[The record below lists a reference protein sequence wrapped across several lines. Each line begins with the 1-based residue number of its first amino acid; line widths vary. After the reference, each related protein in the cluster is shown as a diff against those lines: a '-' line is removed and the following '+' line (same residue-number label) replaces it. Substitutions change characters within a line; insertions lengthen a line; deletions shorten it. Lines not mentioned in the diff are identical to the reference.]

1 LLGAIDSVSALSTIG
16 LSMSQLDI
24 GRFSLDSAA
33 REPLVNQL
41 ATAIEA
47 RIATGQLR
55 SGDRLPTTREL
66 ASSLGVNRG
75 TIQAA
80 YRLLGERRLVE
91 GRVGSGTVVRA
102 VPAEASDFDVSSLL
116 SRRVRGTGEESAVTP
131 AEPVVA
137 DFSRLTP
144 DERFFPLEEFTR
156 TLSSVWSGR
165 RDLWQYAPPLGL
177 PELREEIARRLS
189 EHGVGRSPE
198 EILVTSGAQQGL
210 DLLLRTFTDPGDA
223 VAMESPTYS
232 GALAL
237 ARFSGVEAVPLP
249 MSEQGPDPAP
259 LLGRRVKLVYLMPE
273 RQNPTGVTTPEAR
286 RDEVLEAALAAGAL
300 VIEDGYEEPESGH
313 RPLAARRPERTI
325 WLGTLSKDLVP
336 GFRIGW
342 LAGPAAIIERLARVK
357 RTADFQTPL
366 PLQAAVADFLRAG
379 ADRKARQ
386 KRAFEVEMRRLS
398 AARALRAHLP
408 QISWWG
414 GDIGNPLFW
423 LHLPP
428 GVSGRRV
435 SEAAAARGVGVA
447 AGADFDPRGE
457 DRPNLRLSVSRV
469 DKRDVDRGIA
479 VLAEAVNVVIAS
491 AGARGMPVV

>member
-1 LLGAIDSVSALSTIG
+1 MGQLGFDSVS
-16 LSMSQLDI
+16 LDRS
-24 GRFSLDSAA
+24 G
-33 REPLVNQL
+33 REPLADQL
-41 ATAIEA
+41 VAAIEA
-47 RIATGQLR
+47 RIATGRLR

-66 ASSLGVNRG
+66 ASTLGVNRG
-75 TIQAA
+75 TIQTA
-80 YRLLGERRLVE
+80 YRRLGERRLVE

-102 VPAEASDFDVSSLL
+102 AVPSAPEFDVSSLL
-116 SRRVRGTGEESAVTP
+116 SRRVRGIGEESGLTP

-144 DERFFPLEEFTR
+144 DERYFPLEEFTR
-156 TLSSVWSGR
+156 TLASVWSGR

-177 PELREEIARRLS
+177 LELRQEIARRLD
-189 EHGVGRSPE
+189 EHGVKRSSE

-210 DLLLRTFTDPGDA
+210 DLLLRTFTDPGDTVA
-223 VAMESPTYS
+223 VESPTYS

-237 ARFSGVEAVPLP
+237 ARFSGVETLALP
-249 MSEQGPDPAP
+249 MSPAGPDPAP

-273 RQNPTGVTTPEAR
+273 RQNPTGVTTPDER
-286 RDEVLEAALAAGAL
+286 REQILEAALAAGAL
-300 VIEDGYEEPESGH
+300 LVEDGYEEPESGH
-313 RPLAARRPERTI
+313 RPLAAMCPDRTI

-342 LAGPAAIIERLARVK
+342 LAGPASIIERLARVK

-398 AARALRAHLP
+398 AARALKAHLP
-408 QISWWG
+408 TVSWWG
-414 GDIGNPLFW
+414 GEIGNPLFW
-423 LHLPP
+423 LHLPG

-435 SEAAAARGVGVA
+435 AEAAAARGVGVA
-447 AGADFDPRGE
+447 AGADFDPKGE

-469 DKRDVDRGIA
+469 DKRDVDRGIG
-479 VLAEAVNVVIAS
+479 VLADAVRGVTAS
-491 AGARGMPVV
+491 AGVHGMPVV